1 MDDTLNITIRTL
13 DKSRQAQVTL
23 PSDYTVEELIE
34 ASRHNWKLPT
44 DTDFT
49 IRSERL
55 GRQLGAR
62 DALGPIGI
70 RTGDVLEVV
79 PLLEAGARIAHL
91 AE

>member
-1 MDDTLNITIRTL
+1 MDDVLTLTLRTL

-62 DALGPIGI
+62 DALGPVGVVS
-70 RTGDVLEVV
+70 GDILEVV
-79 PLLEAGARIAHL
+79 PLLEAGGANG
-91 AE
+91 